1 MKKNKVV
8 FLLGTNLGDRC
19 LNLEE
24 ALNNIESRVG
34 GIVLKSKIEE
44 TEPVGFTAEIDFYNQ
59 LIEVETL
66 LSPVSVL
73 REIKEIEKDM
83 GRVYSI
89 PKKGEKYV
97 SRIIDIDILYYNNLN
112 FQSSKLIIPH
122 PQIASREFVKSML
135 IKFNFIK

>member
-24 ALNNIESRVG
+24 ALINIESRVG
-34 GIVLKSKIEE
+34 EIILKSKIEE
-44 TEPVGFTAEIDFYNQ
+44 TEPVGFTAEMDFYNQ

-89 PKKGEKYV
+89 PNEGEKYV
-97 SRIIDIDILYYNNLN
+97 SRIIDIDLLYYNSLN
-112 FQSSKLIIPH
+112 FQSSKLVIPH
-122 PQIASREFVKSML
+122 PQIVERKFVSLM
-135 IKFNFIK
+135 INNFK